1 MTITEHCP
9 LCARAKARMAHRH
22 QEGDET
28 VTAWS
33 CGCGHRWATRYLT
46 AAYGDPCDEA
56 PAGYDP
62 PDDPELQPGYW
73 EQRDRTW
80 DPRFDW

>member
-9 LCARAKARMAHRH
+9 KCTRPETRMTGRH
-22 QEGDET
+22 PEGDET

-33 CGCGHRWATRYLT
+33 CGCGHRWQTRYLT
-46 AAYGDPCDEA
+46 AVYGDDPYDS
-56 PAGYDP
+56 PAYDP
-62 PDDPELQPGYW
+62 PDDPELRHGYW
-73 EQRDRTW
+73 DQPAAVW